1 MNRPPNSGL
10 TQRPLRYAFFDVDE
24 TLISIKSMFDFL
36 PFWCD
41 RQTGSDLK
49 QRFDSAFISARA
61 EGQSREQ
68 LNRLY
73 YGFFE
78 QVLLRDLQAAGQEWF
93 EDRFKCHRPPYIER
107 VVTQLRAHQDVG
119 VAPVFVSGSM
129 LPLIQPLA
137 DELGVEHCLCTRLV
151 VDAQGRLTGAI
162 ERPQTIGRGKADA
175 LKFFLD
181 QQGARAQDC
190 YAYGDDI
197 SDLAMLEA
205 VGMAVAVGATTDL
218 TTLAGARGWGHLRV

>member
-1 MNRPPNSGL
+1 MNRTPNRWLAPHPS
-10 TQRPLRYAFFDVDE
+10 RYAFFDVDE
-24 TLISIKSMFDFL
+24 TLISIKSIFDFL

-41 RQTGSDLK
+41 RQVRSDLR

-78 QVLLRDLQAAGQEWF
+78 QVLLRDLHAAGQEWF
-93 EDRFKCHRPPYIER
+93 EDRFKCHRPPYIDR
-107 VVTQLRAHQDVG
+107 VITQLRAHQDVG

-162 ERPQTIGRGKADA
+162 ELPQTIGRGKADA
-175 LKFFLD
+175 LRSFLY
-181 QQGARAQDC
+181 QQGVRPQDC

-205 VGMAVAVGATTDL
+205 VGTAVAVGATTEL
-218 TTLAGARGWGHLRV
+218 TMLAEARGWGHLRV